1 MAANKKKKEVK
12 VRDLK
17 PSRDAKGGG
26 GARAHSAH
34 NQAQAGARNFGT
46 QTTGHTGTGKLN

>member
-17 PSRDAKGGG
+17 PSRDAKGGAG
-26 GARAHSAH
+26 GRTQSAH
-34 NQAQAGARNFGT
+34 NQAQGGLRSFGT